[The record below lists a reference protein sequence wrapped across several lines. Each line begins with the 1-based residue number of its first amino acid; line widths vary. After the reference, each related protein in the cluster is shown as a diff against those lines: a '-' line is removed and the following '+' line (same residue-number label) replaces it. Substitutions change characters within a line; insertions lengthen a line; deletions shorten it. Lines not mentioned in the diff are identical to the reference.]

1 MGGIN
6 FNTGGGS
13 SFDPANPGPIGGTTP
28 STGAFTRL
36 TVAQGTLTDP
46 VTGLS
51 LTATWNDA
59 ADTFRGLEFVVTDT
73 ASAAGSTP
81 MRIMGGAA
89 GTTELF
95 TVFKN
100 GTIAAGVVGNF
111 PTYGLVGIEAGMGFR
126 ANSPTF
132 WSNGVNMTEFQSNEL
147 RSGSGVDISWTAEA
161 GPAAVSDL
169 RLRRGGPGTLQLARD
184 HATTPTA
191 QRIQAHGVTT
201 GTGAS
206 LTLGGGS
213 GDTKGDVI
221 LDGGNRSVYIASPSA
236 TEIRDIL
243 ISHGLMAAS

>member
-28 STGAFTRL
+28 NTGAFTTL

-46 VTGLS
+46 VTGIN

-59 ADTFRGLEFVVTDT
+59 ADTFRGIDIQITNT
-73 ASAAGSTP
+73 ASAAASTLFRASVSGTQ
-81 MRIMGGAA
+81 RIAINSRGAILSSPEFA
-89 GTTELF
+89 DGIDLILERDTSRRIYS
-95 TVFKN
+95 N
-100 GTIAAGVVGNF
+100 AAACLQVCGVSF
-111 PTYGLVGIEAGMGFR
+111 HDAFGMG
-126 ANSPTF
+126 
-132 WSNGVNMTEFQSNEL
+132 L
-147 RSGSGVDISWTAEA
+147 RSGEAIAWNTSNTVTSG
-161 GPAAVSDL
+161 DL
-169 RLRRGGPGTLQLARD
+169 LLRRGAAATLQLGTN
-184 HATTPTA
+184 HATTATA

-201 GTGAS
+201 GTGAN

-213 GDTKGDVI
+213 GDTKGNVI
-221 LDGGNRSVYIASPSA
+221 LDGGNRSAYIASPSA

>member
-6 FNTGGGS
+6 FNTGGGT

-36 TVAQGTLTDP
+36 SVAQGTLTDP
-46 VTGLS
+46 VTGLN

-59 ADTFRGLEFVVTDT
+59 ADTFRCIDIQITNT
-73 ASAAGSTP
+73 ASAAGSTYA
-81 MRIMGGAA
+81 RVRGGVS
-89 GTTELF
+89 GTTTLWEVVARGDIQMNGLNIIPANLF
-95 TVFKN
+95 GETYFDNN
-100 GTIAAGVVGNF
+100 GPNIA
-111 PTYGLVGIEAGMGFR
+111 FR
-126 ANSPTF
+126 NSA
-132 WSNGVNMTEFQSNEL
+132 SGGVNMFRIAGAAIRIGAAAGEVRIEAKSL
-147 RSGSGVDISWTAEA
+147 GVA
-161 GPAAVSDL
+161 
-169 RLRRGGPGTLQLARD
+169 QLGLN

-191 QRIQAHGVTT
+191 QRIQAHGVGI